1 MIKSMTGYGKAS
13 GDFQGKKVTVEVR
26 AINSRQNDLNIKLP
40 AVLREKEAEIR
51 NILSQKLERGRIDL
65 IISYEIHNIQNLPV
79 INRDVIKNYYQQV
92 KTISEETGIKIPKD
106 ILTALLRF
114 PDALQQEKD
123 ETAEEDW
130 TAVRALLDEAVGK
143 AVQYRIDE
151 GKAMETD
158 IVRLVNRILDS
169 LTELS
174 RFEPGRTEKLREKLT
189 QLLETTVPADKIDR
203 NRIEQEIIYYLEKF
217 DINEEKVRLKQHC
230 SYFLE
235 KLNEQESN
243 GKILGFISQEIGR
256 EINTIGSKANDA
268 DIQRIVVGM
277 KDDLEKIKEQLLN
290 VL

>member
-1 MIKSMTGYGKAS
+1 MIKSMTGYGKAT

-65 IISYEIHNIQNLPV
+65 IISYEVHNIQNLPV
-79 INRDVIKNYYQQV
+79 INRDVVKSYYQQV
-92 KTISEETGIKIPKD
+92 KTLSEEIGIKIPRN

-130 TAVRALLDEAVGK
+130 TAVRALLEEAVGK

-158 IVRLVNRILDS
+158 IVRSVNRILDS

-174 RFEPGRTEKLREKLT
+174 RFESGRTEKLREKLT
-189 QLLETTVPADKIDR
+189 QLLETTVPAEKIDR
-203 NRIEQEIIYYLEKF
+203 NRLEQEIIYYLEKF